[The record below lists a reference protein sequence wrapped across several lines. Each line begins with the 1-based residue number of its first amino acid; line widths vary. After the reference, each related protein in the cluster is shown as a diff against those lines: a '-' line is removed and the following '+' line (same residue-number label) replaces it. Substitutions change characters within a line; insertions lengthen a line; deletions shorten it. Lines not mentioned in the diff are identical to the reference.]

1 MTSEFGTIREVP
13 ITDPVTGTRTGV
25 DAIVTIGE
33 NSYRMPMYRLRM
45 FLQTE
50 GDRVD
55 AFGKRI
61 QHHGECWYE
70 KG

>member
-1 MTSEFGTIREVP
+1 MISEIGTIREVP

-25 DAIVTIGE
+25 DAIVTIGG

-55 AFGKRI
+55 AFGKRV
-61 QHHGECWYE
+61 
-70 KG
+70 